1 MSDTHI
7 DEHDLEENI
16 WIHGKPVANLPSS
29 EISMSEER
37 KAFIHKALE
46 FEIIDIRSY
55 TGYKGDL
62 IIEVTTMDPQAV
74 LPLKQT
80 AEALGM
86 ETASTKDVL
95 LIYKVYCITSVT
107 NAYDLKEDD

>member
-1 MSDTHI
+1 MSDTKI

-16 WIHGKPVANLPSS
+16 WIHGKPVSHLPSS
-29 EISMSEER
+29 DVSMSEER
-37 KAFIHKALE
+37 KAFIRKALE

-62 IIEVTTMDPQAV
+62 IIEVTTMDPHAV
-74 LPLKQT
+74 APLKET

-86 ETASTKDVL
+86 ESASTKDIL
-95 LIYKVYCITSVT
+95 LIYKIYCIAPVP

>member
-1 MSDTHI
+1 MDHKI
-7 DEHDLEENI
+7 EEHDLEENM

-37 KAFIHKALE
+37 KTFIRKALE

-62 IIEVTTMDPQAV
+62 IIEVTTMDPHAV
-74 LPLKQT
+74 APLKQT
-80 AEALGM
+80 AESLGM
-86 ETASTKDVL
+86 ETASTKDIL
-95 LIYKVYCITSVT
+95 FIHKIYCITPVT
-107 NAYDLKEDD
+107 NAYDLKED